1 MYDKI
6 FNNLPQCKEEIEK
19 YRESIEEY
27 WAREVEWAVQ
37 KIQREGQT
45 LTLTRVLEYTNM
57 RKKNFEVC
65 VQYLKDEIVS
75 LLVR

>member
-1 MYDKI
+1 MHDKI
-6 FNNLPQCKEEIEK
+6 FNNLPKCREEIEK

-45 LTLTRVLEYTNM
+45 LTLTRVLEYINL
-57 RKKNFEVC
+57 RKKNFEAC
-65 VQYLKDEIVS
+65 VPYLKEEIYM
-75 LLVR
+75 LVR